1 MSAAVRRCYARDV
14 SSAAK
19 KVLADALT
27 LPREAR
33 IALVRELSDGLA
45 HETAALG
52 EDWRAEV
59 ASRLDSLERDEVVLV
74 SWESMEERLR
84 RHADPR

>member
-1 MSAAVRRCYARDV
+1 V

-33 IALVRELSDGLA
+33 IALVRELSDSLA

-59 ASRLDSLERDEVVLV
+59 ASRLESLERDEVVLV

-84 RHADPR
+84 RHTDPR